1 MRVHLRGYFVTS
13 NQNIFYSF
21 VYLGK
26 KILIFLKFSISTAVF
41 KLINPSQLCL
51 SENAHGGHIIS
62 HADWTHNACVLSIS
76 IHE

>member
-1 MRVHLRGYFVTS
+1 MRVHLREYFVTS

-26 KILIFLKFSISTAVF
+26 NLNFLVLNSTAVF
-41 KLINPSQLCL
+41 KLIKVL
-51 SENAHGGHIIS
+51 SNLFENGQGGHTIS
-62 HADWTHNACVLSIS
+62 YVDWTHNACVLSIS